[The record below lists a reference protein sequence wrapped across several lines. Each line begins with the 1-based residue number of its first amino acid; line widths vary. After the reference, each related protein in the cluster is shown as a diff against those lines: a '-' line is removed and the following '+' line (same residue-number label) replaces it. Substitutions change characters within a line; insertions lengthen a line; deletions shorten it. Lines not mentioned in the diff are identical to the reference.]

1 MHDMVVS
8 RRCLFGRKKL
18 TAYGLKQKE
27 EFMQE
32 NREISKFVSDVFRY
46 DTNNMAG
53 YQNGSGCTYNN
64 QGQCTMHCCEKEM
77 ER

>member
-1 MHDMVVS
+1 
-8 RRCLFGRKKL
+8 
-18 TAYGLKQKE
+18 
-27 EFMQE
+27 MQE